1 MTHSHDLH
9 RIEHALFN
17 GATLCVGG
25 THFISFS
32 EQPIVANMDDSG
44 KLQYALQSGIY
55 IEKNGELHP
64 YTLSDADIV
73 SCIAQLDE
81 QEVM

>member
-1 MTHSHDLH
+1 MNHTQNLH

-25 THFISFS
+25 TQFISFS
-32 EQPIVANMDDSG
+32 EQPVIVNMNDSG
-44 KLQYALQSGIY
+44 ELQYALRSGIY

-73 SCIAQLDE
+73 SCIAQLDH
-81 QEVM
+81 QEVN